1 MILLYRIGQYLR
13 YFGSRNNNL
22 NGEKLWRTTILVI
35 TIQQSSE
42 IRDLRLVNSS
52 RKMHKICHFLEYKIQ
67 CSFFRLSIGKNK
79 QKIHGFLYSKNIVVK
94 LFVGAFQNAYKPL
107 ISEE

>member
-1 MILLYRIGQYLR
+1 MIYRIGQYLR

-22 NGEKLWRTTILVI
+22 NREKLWRITILVI
-35 TIQQSSE
+35 TIRHSSE
-42 IRDLRLVNSS
+42 IRDLCLVNSS
-52 RKMHKICHFLEYKIQ
+52 RKMHKFFLEYKIQ
-67 CSFFRLSIGKNK
+67 CSFFRLSLGKNK

-107 ISEE
+107 ISAE